1 MANEGARCVSAS
13 PNLPSLAGACQGSP
27 LIPQLLFQQA
37 LICEYINHCVLPQH
51 NLFDHEKCKAKGTHS
66 PLMFSALCI
75 KAPALQ
81 VNVIVYVNVLG
92 GGIFPQ
98 VLDH

>member
-1 MANEGARCVSAS
+1 
-13 PNLPSLAGACQGSP
+13 
-27 LIPQLLFQQA
+27 
-37 LICEYINHCVLPQH
+37 
-51 NLFDHEKCKAKGTHS
+51 
-66 PLMFSALCI
+66 MFSALCI